1 MNIEKLK
8 AKLKENMTID
18 DVVNKR
24 YHHSV
29 GVAEA
34 AASLVIK
41 HNLSID
47 LDKAYVA
54 GLLHDATKL
63 LPLNLQKE
71 MLIRSGYKEDDEIM
85 KSKNVWHGETAP
97 SYVKNV
103 YEIDDEEILNAIKYH
118 VMGRPTMNDLEKVV
132 FVADY
137 IEKNRVGEVFDNA
150 RKIAF
155 VNLDDAILYIL
166 SSQIKYITSKGEYLV
181 SQTLK
186 TYEYYKGEKES

>member
-18 DVVNKR
+18 GVVNKR
-24 YHHSV
+24 YYHSV

-71 MLIRSGYKEDDEIM
+71 MLIRSGYKEEDEIM

-97 SYVKNV
+97 NYVK
-103 YEIDDEEILNAIKYH
+103 
-118 VMGRPTMNDLEKVV
+118 GRPNMNDLEKVV

-155 VNLDDAILYIL
+155 MNLDDAILYIL

>member
-18 DVVNKR
+18 GVVNKR
-24 YHHSV
+24 YYHSV

-71 MLIRSGYKEDDEIM
+71 MLIRSGYKEEDEIM
-85 KSKNVWHGETAP
+85 KSK
-97 SYVKNV
+97 KN
-103 YEIDDEEILNAIKYH
+103 I
-118 VMGRPTMNDLEKVV
+118 
-132 FVADY
+132 
-137 IEKNRVGEVFDNA
+137 
-150 RKIAF
+150 
-155 VNLDDAILYIL
+155 
-166 SSQIKYITSKGEYLV
+166 
-181 SQTLK
+181 
-186 TYEYYKGEKES
+186 